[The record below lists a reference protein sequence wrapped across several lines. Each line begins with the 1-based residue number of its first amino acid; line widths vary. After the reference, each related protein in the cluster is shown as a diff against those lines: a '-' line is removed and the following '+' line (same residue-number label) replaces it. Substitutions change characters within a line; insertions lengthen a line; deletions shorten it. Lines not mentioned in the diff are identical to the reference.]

1 MKYFLSRTTISAFVI
16 TTILGLSPMN
26 TVNAQENSS
35 GMPHNESK
43 EKNKEII
50 KTEQFDEWKKSLT
63 PSEEDALEGFKY
75 SKINEL
81 IKKVDGN
88 IDFIK
93 GDLYVNV
100 GNTYKLLG
108 VDGIREVI
116 RNLDTALM
124 KSKKIEKDI
133 HVFRYL
139 TEADVDFRIGDLST
153 SFHQS
158 TINRDKYKLISQ
170 NFKYGFYND
179 YLDAYLTE
187 EEGLSKSEIL
197 LDLKLPKGTHVG
209 FLNNKDHILL
219 SRNQGILVTNSSII
233 VINGKEKIK
242 VEAELIDKNLIKN
255 KIQTKED
262 RLNDYFRKIIE
273 KGTSIH
279 RENEIPT
286 ETKLIELVTNS
297 LNASFT
303 VNRAETLLH
312 TLTQNIPSD
321 LLLKTLEQM
330 NHRAAITI
338 TDSSWE
344 NLESEL
350 GQSFSDLIENALAFY
365 DHKTKELI
373 VNLSI
378 HDHEINPFK
387 LIRDGHSAFETDVQ
401 TLIHEFGH
409 AVDDLILNDLSQTSE
424 FIDLYQEEKGNIKI
438 EHYMTSDQ
446 EEFFASAF
454 SYIFSPN
461 TQYQMRIKQEA
472 PKTVAFIQKAL
483 EEKGLYKKN

>member
-1 MKYFLSRTTISAFVI
+1 M
-16 TTILGLSPMN
+16 
-26 TVNAQENSS
+26 
-35 GMPHNESK
+35 
-43 EKNKEII
+43 
-50 KTEQFDEWKKSLT
+50 
-63 PSEEDALEGFKY
+63 
-75 SKINEL
+75 
-81 IKKVDGN
+81 
-88 IDFIK
+88 
-93 GDLYVNV
+93 
-100 GNTYKLLG
+100 
-108 VDGIREVI
+108 
-116 RNLDTALM
+116 
-124 KSKKIEKDI
+124 
-133 HVFRYL
+133 
-139 TEADVDFRIGDLST
+139 
-153 SFHQS
+153 
-158 TINRDKYKLISQ
+158 
-170 NFKYGFYND
+170 
-179 YLDAYLTE
+179 
-187 EEGLSKSEIL
+187 SKSEIL

-350 GQSFSDLIENALAFY
+350 GQSFSDLNENALAFY

-483 EEKGLYKKN
+483 EEKGLYKKIKSFVGIPGKQTILKRI